1 MHVLNFQIKGPDET
15 VEMYNDLLPKVV
27 ETMKEV
33 HRQTQLLYE
42 EYGFTNL
49 PWYAALVAACFIQ
62 CLTCASFPTR
72 SRPNYFMVDPKKIP
86 SLTLWSITAGLY
98 FQS

>member
-1 MHVLNFQIKGPDET
+1 MGQSLTSLAKKAYSDTLGNYHPWLIQKAALLAMHALPNKEGLLNQIKGPDET

-49 PWYAALVAACFIQ
+49 P
-62 CLTCASFPTR
+62 
-72 SRPNYFMVDPKKIP
+72 
-86 SLTLWSITAGLY
+86 
-98 FQS
+98 

>member
-49 PWYAALVAACFIQ
+49 P
-62 CLTCASFPTR
+62 
-72 SRPNYFMVDPKKIP
+72 
-86 SLTLWSITAGLY
+86 
-98 FQS
+98 